1 MKLISELKDLN
12 ENTIKGSHIT
22 IHLAAEYSGINKD
35 LIDGKQFYHDYAKDN
50 PQAKVR
56 FGIAAFPGA
65 KQKLSKKQSTPQ
77 RYDGEWI
84 TNTLKLIYK

>member
-1 MKLISELKDLN
+1 MIERQKD
-12 ENTIKGSHIT
+12 TKIF
-22 IHLAAEYSGINKD
+22 YS
-35 LIDGKQFYHDYAKDN
+35 KDN

>member
-1 MKLISELKDLN
+1 MSKQLIL
-12 ENTIKGSHIT
+12 IT
-22 IHLAAEYSGINKD
+22 APFNCGYC
-35 LIDGKQFYHDYAKDN
+35 N

>member
-1 MKLISELKDLN
+1 MKLISEIKDLTP
-12 ENTIKGSHIT
+12 ETLPGSHIT
-22 IHLAAEYSGINKD
+22 VHLAAEYLGIDKN
-35 LIDGKQFYHDYAKDN
+35 LIDNKNFYHDYAKGD

-65 KQKLSKKQSTPQ
+65 KQKLSKNKSTPQ